1 MHAVEPNEEYNS
13 LTSVIATG
21 EGKEQGGFDL
31 DDHRIKYGLIRFR
44 GLVDEHGAEDT
55 KLTEAD
61 VQRLDT
67 LCWRSLKNQTTS
79 RSKIGQEPRLYV
91 RVEYADESFH
101 LGDLSREF
109 RVDEERSMPDE
120 RLRSIRDVVVDVEPF
135 VSRVAENAER
145 IDTIHVV
152 ASPSMRLSYGGEEL
166 TNPES
171 LYDELGD
178 VLGPDGVHVIDVYD
192 EYEATLPEE

>member
-1 MHAVEPNEEYNS
+1 
-13 LTSVIATG
+13 
-21 EGKEQGGFDL
+21 
-31 DDHRIKYGLIRFR
+31 
-44 GLVDEHGAEDT
+44 VDEHGAEDT
-55 KLTEAD
+55 KLTEGD

-109 RVDEERSMPDE
+109 RVDEEHSEPDE
-120 RLRSIRDVVVDVEPF
+120 RLRSIRDVVVDVDPF
-135 VSRVAENAER
+135 VSRIAENAER
-145 IDTIHVV
+145 IDTVHVV
-152 ASPSMRLSYGGEEL
+152 VSPSIRLSDGGEEL
-166 TNPES
+166 TDPES